1 MINLSH
7 VTLRRG
13 PRALIEDASLTIYG
27 GWRVGVIGRNGT
39 GKSSLF
45 AALLG
50 EFATDKGEISL
61 QKGLA
66 IATVAETPALPDL
79 AIEFALDGDVELRR
93 LERELVVAEDAHDA
107 HRISD
112 IHERLNTIGGYAA
125 RARAAR
131 LLHGLGF
138 SSAAQVQPVAS
149 FSGGWRMRLNLA
161 RALMCRSD
169 LLLLDEPTNH
179 LDLDAVIWLQA
190 WLVDYP
196 GTLLVISH
204 DREFL
209 DAVTTHTLHLEN
221 ARATLYTGNY
231 SQFERQRAEQLA
243 LQSAAY
249 AKQQRQVAHLQSFI
263 NRFKAKASKAT
274 QAQSRIKQLE
284 RMQLVAPAHFDSEF
298 TFELPE
304 PERLPSPL
312 IRFDNVSA
320 GYRASPSPQPSPQRG
335 EGDSL
340 SSPPTSSE
348 YSSVPPSSMGAD
360 GSYRPSPS
368 MGAGHSSIPSP
379 LMGEGK
385 GGGDKA
391 QRVILS
397 GIKLLIA
404 PGDRIGLL
412 GPNGAG
418 KSTLVRTLA
427 GELPALSG
435 DATRSPHLRV
445 GYFAQHQLEQLDP
458 KASPLLHLK
467 RLDQSLGGRAG
478 ELELRNFLGGFNF
491 RGDRVFEAVAPF
503 SGGEKA
509 RLCLAMVVYQKPNLL
524 LLDEPTNHLDLD
536 MRHALETA
544 LTSFAGAV
552 VLVSHDR
559 HLLSTTSETL
569 LRVSDGQCLPFDGD
583 LDDYARWLTSRDSS
597 SPLPLGGEGKGEGV
611 TRLSAKDRRK
621 AGADA
626 RALRTAAKKLD
637 EKLNRLNAELKALD
651 EQLANPALYSRAE
664 RTEISK
670 LQRSHA
676 QLRDE
681 IGRTEEEWLKIED
694 QIEQSGAG

>member
-1 MINLSH
+1 MINLTQ

-13 PRALIEDASLTIYG
+13 PRSLLEDASLTIYS
-27 GWRVGVIGRNGT
+27 GWHVGVIGRNGT

-45 AALLG
+45 AAILG
-50 EFATDKGEISL
+50 ELGTDRGEISV

-66 IATVAETPALPDL
+66 IATVAQETPALPDL

-93 LERELVVAEDAHDA
+93 LERELVAAEDAHDA
-107 HRISD
+107 HRLSD

-138 SSAAQVQPVAS
+138 SSEAQLQPVAS

-179 LDLDAVIWLQA
+179 LDLDAVIWLQD
-190 WLVDYP
+190 WLANYP

-221 ARATLYTGNY
+221 TRATLYTGNY

-243 LQSAAY
+243 LQAAAY

-298 TFELPE
+298 SFELPE

-312 IRFDNVSA
+312 IRFDNVCA
-320 GYRASPSPQPSPQRG
+320 GYR
-335 EGDSL
+335 L
-340 SSPPTSSE
+340 T
-348 YSSVPPSSMGAD
+348 
-360 GSYRPSPS
+360 
-368 MGAGHSSIPSP
+368 PSP
-379 LMGEGK
+379 LAGEG
-385 GGGDKA
+385 GGEGES
-391 QRVILS
+391 QTTHHPHPNPPPSRGREHRVILS
-397 GIKLLIA
+397 GLKLLIA

-445 GYFAQHQLEQLDP
+445 GHFAQHQLEQLDP

-467 RLDQSLGGRAG
+467 RLDQALGGRAG

-536 MRHALETA
+536 MRHALEYA
-544 LTSFAGAV
+544 LTTFAGAV

-583 LDDYARWLTSRDSS
+583 LDDYARWLTSRAASP
-597 SPLPLGGEGKGEGV
+597 PLPLGEGRGEG
-611 TRLSAKDRRK
+611 RLSAKDRRK

-626 RALRTAAKKLD
+626 RALRATSKKLD

-651 EQLANPALYSRAE
+651 EKLADPELYSRAD
-664 RTEISK
+664 RAEISK
-670 LQRSHA
+670 LQRTHA
-676 QLRDE
+676 QLRED
-681 IGRTEEEWLKIED
+681 IGKTEEEWLRIED
-694 QIEQSGAG
+694 QLEQAGVD